1 MHIEIRS
8 DIKNILF
15 IEKFEFL
22 VQTMVLY
29 IDDELISYVIRFYKS
44 ISDNFKNKDML
55 TDIHDVFKGSKD
67 QGADYLF
74 NQ

>member
-29 IDDELISYVIRFYKS
+29 IDDELISYLIRFYKS

-74 NQ
+74 N

>member
-29 IDDELISYVIRFYKS
+29 VDDELISYLIRFYKS

-55 TDIHDVFKGSKD
+55 TDIHDIFKGSKD
-67 QGADYLF
+67 QAADYLL
-74 NQ
+74 N

>member
-29 IDDELISYVIRFYKS
+29 VDDELISYLIRFYKS

-55 TDIHDVFKGSKD
+55 TNIHDIFKGSKD
-67 QGADYLF
+67 QAADYLL
-74 NQ
+74 N